1 MTKNLNIDRKIIK
14 IDIERSGSLVINL
27 AKYLKKDF

>member
-1 MTKNLNIDRKIIK
+1 MTKNLNIDRKTIK
-14 IDIERSGSLVINL
+14 IDIARSGSLDINL

>member
-1 MTKNLNIDRKIIK
+1 MPQNLNIDIKIIK

-27 AKYLKKDF
+27 AQYLKKDF